1 MEQDERATEAPADDE
16 PEQVPGDE
24 GDAPRDDPSE
34 DPGPRGNPDVD
45 EEALR
50 HKQEEQDGVAGN

>member
-1 MEQDERATEAPADDE
+1 MEQDERATEPPADTK
-16 PEQVPGDE
+16 PEDVPGGDDE
-24 GDAPRDDPSE
+24 APREDPSK

-50 HKQEEQDGVAGN
+50 HKQEEQDRVGN

>member
-1 MEQDERATEAPADDE
+1 MEQDDRATEAPAE
-16 PEQVPGDE
+16 NPPEETSGGD
-24 GDAPRDDPSE
+24 DAPREDPSE

-50 HKQEEQDGVAGN
+50 HGQEEQDAVSGN

>member
-1 MEQDERATEAPADDE
+1 MEQDERASEPPADTE
-16 PEQVPGDE
+16 PEESPSTE
-24 GDAPRDDPSE
+24 GDPPREDPAE

-50 HKQEEQDGVAGN
+50 HKQEEQDGVSGN

>member
-1 MEQDERATEAPADDE
+1 MEQDERATETPADNE
-16 PEQVPGDE
+16 VPGDQD
-24 GDAPRDDPSE
+24 DAPREDPSE

-50 HKQEEQDGVAGN
+50 HKQEEQDRAGN

>member
-1 MEQDERATEAPADDE
+1 MDQDERATEPPGDNE
-16 PEQVPGDE
+16 PEQVPGNAD
-24 GDAPRDDPSE
+24 DAPREDPSE

-50 HKQEEQDGVAGN
+50 HKQQEQDRVGN

>member
-1 MEQDERATEAPADDE
+1 MEQDERSTESPAENPPDE
-16 PEQVPGDE
+16 TPQSE
-24 GDAPRDDPSE
+24 DAPREDPSD